1 MRILNLKFKNINSLS
16 GENELDFTQSIFTND
31 GLFAITGKTGSGK
44 TSILDAI
51 SLALYGKTPRVEIT
65 GNENAVMTKGEKD
78 CYAEIIFEVNGKK
91 WKSSWKQEVNRNGN
105 LKPVNRL
112 IADIE
117 DKIIADQIRFCDTK
131 IVEIVGLTFE
141 QFTKVIMLAQGSFA
155 AFLQADKN
163 DKGELLEQITG
174 TEIYGEISK
183 SVFERNRTEKGKL
196 DKISIELEAI
206 KTLSA
211 AETETLNTE
220 IISFEIEKNQIDENL
235 KQIDTAQ
242 KWLTDL
248 ANLKNQ
254 IYTAK
259 EKLPELEEKNKTTQ
273 EILKNA
279 SDKLTAA
286 KEEWKLQEP
295 VFKQTREL
303 DTKILSKKELLK
315 PLENT
320 LSELKKESK
329 NTETELN
336 TKIENHKQLE
346 TEITNKKNSLKQKQD
361 TLQNLKNE
369 FNSLLNGKEKTD
381 LHTQKENIVTCGRTV
396 KTIIDT
402 LKATLQNKAVI
413 VQYEQVISQNTN
425 KIAALFT
432 KIKAHKITAENQKRE
447 LNLLRENIN
456 LLNTIKSLD
465 EHRKTLQDGKECP
478 LCGSTEHPFATENI
492 PELGNKETELKQQE
506 QLNEQLLKQI
516 SNDEKLL
523 AVAQKD
529 CENAQ
534 LQIIKENEKL
544 DDNRKSAQQTYN
556 EVVTIGL
563 IIPEITENESYLSQ
577 LELIRYEERAKY
589 KEVANTLEK
598 IEQLEKQ
605 IAQLRDDEIP
615 TIISEI
621 ETKNTTFNTLKESI
635 ASLSTKFEELTKQ
648 QNNKLQEQQSIETDK
663 QSLSA
668 ERKEIFAE
676 KSVDDEENHLKN
688 LIDKLESAKTNA
700 EKKTLETNTEL
711 EKYIAII
718 AEKERELAEKQAQ
731 KSTDKTKEE
740 LQTMFNENRI
750 KADDFLQKIGSNQ
763 QKLKTNAENV
773 TFNEAKRKEQ
783 EQQQAVCSKWA
794 KLNELIGSGDGKKY
808 RNFAQTLTF
817 EHLVSLSNKQLQK
830 MSDRYTLKRIG
841 ESSNPFELSVMDK
854 FQNNEERTAQNLSG
868 GEKFIVSLSLALGL
882 ANMASKN
889 MRINTLFIDEGFG
902 TLDSDYLDVALNALS
917 NLQSEGKIIGVIS
930 HLTELKERIATHIEV
945 TPSGNGYSKI
955 QITN

>member
-16 GENELDFTQSIFTND
+16 GENELDFTQSVFTND

-235 KQIDTAQ
+235 KQIDATQ

-248 ANLKNQ
+248 INLKNQ
-254 IYTAK
+254 IYAAK

-273 EILKNA
+273 EVLKNA

-286 KEEWKLQEP
+286 KEEWKQQEP
-295 VFKQTREL
+295 VFKQIREL

-346 TEITNKKNSLKQKQD
+346 IEITNKKNSLKQKQD

-369 FNSLLNGKEKTD
+369 FNSLLNGKEKID

-402 LKATLQNKAVI
+402 LKATSQNKAVI

-529 CENAQ
+529 CEYAQ

-544 DDNRKSAQQTYN
+544 DDNRKLAQQTHT

-589 KEVANTLEK
+589 QEVANTLEK

-615 TIISEI
+615 TITSEI

-711 EKYIAII
+711 EKHIAII
-718 AEKERELAEKQAQ
+718 AEKERELAEKQGQ

-750 KADDFLQKIGSNQ
+750 KADNFLQKIGSNQ

-783 EQQQAVCSKWA
+783 EQQQAICSKWA

-841 ESSNPFELSVMDK
+841 DSSNPFELSIMDK

-945 TPSGNGYSKI
+945 TPSGNGHSKI